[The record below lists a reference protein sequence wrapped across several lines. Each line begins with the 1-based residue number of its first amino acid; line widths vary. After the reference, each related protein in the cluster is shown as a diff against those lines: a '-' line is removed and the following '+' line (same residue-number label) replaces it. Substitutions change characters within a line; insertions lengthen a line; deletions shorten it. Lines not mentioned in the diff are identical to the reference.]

1 MKFIKSIYL
10 TQNLYWGLVL
20 LALISILGHF
30 IPLLFPVA
38 KLLLLLFFVCLG
50 LDIFILYR
58 NKKGIIASRK
68 CPEKLSNGDDNS
80 ISIFVE
86 NDYPLTARINIIDE
100 LPVQFQ
106 KRDFLYSFQL
116 KHGEE
121 KQINYDLR
129 PTERG
134 EYHFGLLNVYV
145 STFFFFLKRRFK
157 IEPEQMLPC
166 YPSFMQMRQYELLAI
181 SNRLN
186 AYGVKRI
193 RRIGHQMEFDQIRD
207 YVKGDD
213 YRTIN
218 WKATARKSQIMV
230 NQYQDEKSQPV
241 YCIIDTGRSM
251 KMPFN
256 GLTLLDYAINTSLV
270 ISNTAV
276 IKNDKAGLICFGK
289 DINAHIPAD
298 GRRTQIRKIMEVLYN
313 QKTNYPEPNY
323 ELLHSSSRRLLRNR
337 SLLILF
343 TNFESLDSMKR
354 QLPYLQG
361 LAKDHLLMVIFFT
374 NTEIQEI
381 TQQAAK
387 SIEEIY
393 IKTIGEKFI
402 YDKKLIVKELEKYGI
417 HAILSNPK
425 DLTINTLNKY
435 LEFKSRGLI

>member
-20 LALISILGHF
+20 LVLISILGHF

-38 KLLLLLFFVCLG
+38 RLLLLLFIACLG

-58 NKKGIIASRK
+58 NKEGIIASRK

-86 NDYPLTARINIIDE
+86 NDYPLAASIDIIDE

-134 EYHFGLLNVYV
+134 EYHFGFLNVYV
-145 STFFFFLKRRFK
+145 STFLGLIKRRFK
-157 IEPEQMLPC
+157 VEAEQMLPC

-241 YCIIDTGRSM
+241 YCLIDTGRSM

-323 ELLHSSSRRLLRNR
+323 ELLHSSARKLLRNR

-374 NTEIQEI
+374 NTEINEI

-387 SIEEIY
+387 NIEEIY

-402 YDKKLIVKELEKYGI
+402 YDKKLIVKELEKHGI

>member
-10 TQNLYWGLVL
+10 TQNLYWILVL
-20 LALISILGHF
+20 VAFISILGHF

-38 KLLLLLFFVCLG
+38 RLLLLLFFVCLG

-58 NKKGIIASRK
+58 SKKGIIASRK

-86 NDYPLTARINIIDE
+86 NNYPLATRIDIIDE

-116 KHGEE
+116 KAGEN

-129 PTERG
+129 PIERG

-145 STFFFFLKRRFK
+145 SSFLRLIKRRYK
-157 IEPEQMLPC
+157 IEAEQMLPC
-166 YPSFMQMRQYELLAI
+166 YPSFMQMRQYELLAF

-186 AYGVKRI
+186 AYGVKQI
-193 RRIGHQMEFDQIRD
+193 RRIGNQMEFDQIRE

-241 YCIIDTGRSM
+241 YCLIDTGRSM

-270 ISNTAV
+270 IANTAV

-298 GRRTQIRKIMEVLYN
+298 GRKIQIKKIMEVLYN

-323 ELLHSSSRRLLRNR
+323 ELLHSSARRLLRNR

-381 TQQAAK
+381 TQQSAR

-393 IKTIGEKFI
+393 IKTIGEKFF

-417 HAILSNPK
+417 HAILSDPK

>member
-10 TQNLYWGLVL
+10 TPILYWALMLV
-20 LALISILGHF
+20 ALISVLGHF

-38 KLLLLLFFVCLG
+38 RLLLLLFFVCLG

-80 ISIFVE
+80 ISIFVKNE
-86 NDYPLTARINIIDE
+86 TPLATRIDIIDE

-116 KHGEE
+116 KPGEE
-121 KQINYDLR
+121 KQINYELK

-134 EYHFGLLNVYV
+134 EYNFGLLNVYV
-145 STFFFFLKRRFK
+145 SSFLRLIKRRYK
-157 IEPEQMLPC
+157 IEAEQMLPC
-166 YPSFMQMRQYELLAI
+166 YPSFMQMRQYELLAF

-186 AYGVKRI
+186 EYGVKKI
-193 RRIGHQMEFDQIRD
+193 RRIGHQMEFDQIRE

-241 YCIIDTGRSM
+241 YCLIDTGRSM

-323 ELLHSSSRRLLRNR
+323 ELLHSSARRLLRNR

-361 LAKDHLLMVIFFT
+361 LAKDHLLMVVFFT
-374 NTEIQEI
+374 NTEIKEI
-381 TQQAAK
+381 TQQSAK

>member
-1 MKFIKSIYL
+1 MKLIKSIYL
-10 TQNLYWGLVL
+10 NQKVYWILVL
-20 LALISILGHF
+20 LAVISILGHF
-30 IPLLFPVA
+30 IPFLFPVA
-38 KLLLLLFFVCLG
+38 RLLLLVFLVG
-50 LDIFILYR
+50 ISIDIFLLYR
-58 NKKGIIASRK
+58 IKDGVAASRK
-68 CPEKLSNGDDNS
+68 CPEKLSNGDDNTISIRIENNYS
-80 ISIFVE
+80 ISTLI
-86 NDYPLTARINIIDE
+86 AIIDE
-100 LPVQFQ
+100 LPIQFQ
-106 KRDFLYSFQL
+106 KRDFLYSFSL
-116 KHGEE
+116 KAGEE
-121 KQINYDLR
+121 KQINYDLK
-129 PTERG
+129 PFARG
-134 EYHFGLLNVYV
+134 EYHFGCLNVYV
-145 STFFFFLKRRFK
+145 ASPLKLIKRRYK
-157 IEPEQMLPC
+157 IEAQQMLPC

-186 AYGVKRI
+186 DYGVKRI
-193 RRIGHQMEFDQIRD
+193 RRIGHQMEFDQIRE

-241 YCIIDTGRSM
+241 YCLIDTGRSM

-256 GLTLLDYAINTSLV
+256 RLTLLDYAINTSLV

-276 IKNDKAGLICFGK
+276 IKHDKAGVICFGK
-289 DINAHIPAD
+289 DINAHVPAD

-323 ELLHSSSRRLLRNR
+323 ELLHSSARRLLRNR

-361 LAKDHLLMVIFFT
+361 LAKDHLLLIVFFT
-374 NTEIQEI
+374 NTEIKEI
-381 TQQAAK
+381 TKQTAK
-387 SIEEIY
+387 NIEDIY
-393 IKTIGEKFI
+393 IKTIAEKFI

>member
-10 TQNLYWGLVL
+10 KPNLYWILVIV
-20 LALISILGHF
+20 AVISILGHF

-38 KLLLLLFFVCLG
+38 RILLLLFFVILG

-58 NKKGIIASRK
+58 SKEGVNAFRK
-68 CPEKLSNGDDNS
+68 CPEKLSNGDNNS
-80 ISIFVE
+80 ISVFIE
-86 NDYPLTARINIIDE
+86 SNYPLATQVDIIDE
-100 LPVQFQ
+100 LPIQFQ
-106 KRDFLYSFQL
+106 KRDFLYSLQL
-116 KHGEE
+116 SPGEE

-129 PTERG
+129 PIERG
-134 EYHFGLLNVYV
+134 EYHFGTLNVYV
-145 STFFFFLKRRFK
+145 SSFWGLTKRRYK
-157 IEPEQMLPC
+157 IKAEQMLPC
-166 YPSFMQMRQYELLAI
+166 YPSFMQMRQYELLAF

-186 AYGVKRI
+186 DYGVKRV
-193 RRIGHQMEFDQIRD
+193 RRIGHQMEFDQIRE

-241 YCIIDTGRSM
+241 YCIIDTGRAM

-256 GLTLLDYAINTSLV
+256 GLTLLNYAINTSLV

-289 DINAHIPAD
+289 DINAHVPAD

-313 QKTNYPEPNY
+313 QKTNYPEANY
-323 ELLHSSSRRLLRNR
+323 ELLHSSARRFLRNR

-374 NTEIQEI
+374 NTEIREI
-381 TQQAAK
+381 TQQSAK
-387 SIEEIY
+387 SIEDIY

-417 HAILSNPK
+417 HAILSDPK

>member
-10 TQNLYWGLVL
+10 TQNLYWGMVL

-38 KLLLLLFFVCLG
+38 RLLLLLFFVCLG

-58 NKKGIIASRK
+58 SKKGIIASRK

-86 NDYPLTARINIIDE
+86 NENPLATRIDIIDE
-100 LPVQFQ
+100 LPAQFQ

-116 KHGEE
+116 KSGEK
-121 KQINYDLR
+121 KQIDYDVR

-145 STFFFFLKRRFK
+145 SSFLRLIQRRYK
-157 IEPEQMLPC
+157 IEAEQMLPC
-166 YPSFMQMRQYELLAI
+166 YPSFMQMRQYELLAF

-186 AYGVKRI
+186 DYGVKRI
-193 RRIGHQMEFDQIRD
+193 RRIGHQMEFDQIRE

-241 YCIIDTGRSM
+241 YCLIDTGRSM

-313 QKTNYPEPNY
+313 QKTNYPESNY
-323 ELLHSSSRRLLRNR
+323 ELLHSSARRLLRNR

-381 TQQAAK
+381 TQQSAK
-387 SIEEIY
+387 TIEEIY

-417 HAILSNPK
+417 HAILSDPK

>member
-10 TQNLYWGLVL
+10 KPNFYWILVIV
-20 LALISILGHF
+20 AVISILGHF
-30 IPLLFPVA
+30 IPFLFPVA
-38 KLLLLLFFVCLG
+38 RLLLLLFLVCLA
-50 LDIFILYR
+50 LEIFILYR
-58 NKKGIIASRK
+58 NKKGITASRK
-68 CPEKLSNGDDNS
+68 CPEKLSNGDKNS
-80 ISIFVE
+80 ISILVE
-86 NDYPLTARINIIDE
+86 NNYSVSTQIDIIDE

-116 KHGEE
+116 KSGEE
-121 KQINYDLR
+121 KQINYEVR
-129 PTERG
+129 PTARG
-134 EYHFGLLNVYV
+134 EYHFGFLNVFV
-145 STFFFFLKRRFK
+145 ASFFGLIKRRYK
-157 IEPEQMLPC
+157 IEAEQMLPC

-186 AYGVKRI
+186 DYGVKRI
-193 RRIGHQMEFDQIRD
+193 RRIGHQMEFDQIRE

-241 YCIIDTGRSM
+241 YCLIDTGRSM

-276 IKNDKAGLICFGK
+276 IKHDKAGVICFGK
-289 DINAHIPAD
+289 NINAHVPAD

-323 ELLHSSSRRLLRNR
+323 ELLHNSARRLLRNR

-361 LAKDHLLMVIFFT
+361 LAKDHLLMLVFFT
-374 NTEIQEI
+374 NTEIKEI
-381 TQQAAK
+381 TKKTAK
-387 SIEEIY
+387 SIEDIY

>member
-10 TQNLYWGLVL
+10 TPILYWALMLV
-20 LALISILGHF
+20 ALISVLGHF

-38 KLLLLLFFVCLG
+38 RLLLLLFFVCLG

-80 ISIFVE
+80 ISIFVKNE
-86 NDYPLTARINIIDE
+86 TPLATRIDIIDE

-116 KHGEE
+116 KPGEE
-121 KQINYDLR
+121 KQINYELK

-134 EYHFGLLNVYV
+134 EYNFGLLNVYV
-145 STFFFFLKRRFK
+145 SSFLRLIKRRYK
-157 IEPEQMLPC
+157 IEAEQMLPC
-166 YPSFMQMRQYELLAI
+166 YPSFMQMRQYELLAF

-186 AYGVKRI
+186 EYGVKKI
-193 RRIGHQMEFDQIRD
+193 RRIGHQMEFDQIRE

-241 YCIIDTGRSM
+241 YCLIDTGRSM

-323 ELLHSSSRRLLRNR
+323 ELLHSSARRLLRNR

-343 TNFESLDSMKR
+343 TNFESLDSTKR

-361 LAKDHLLMVIFFT
+361 LAKDHLLMVVFFT
-374 NTEIQEI
+374 NTEIKEI
-381 TQQAAK
+381 TQQSAK

>member
-10 TQNLYWGLVL
+10 TQNLYWALVL
-20 LALISILGHF
+20 VAFISILGHF
-30 IPLLFPVA
+30 IPFLFPVA
-38 KLLLLLFFVCLG
+38 RLLLLLFLICLG
-50 LDIFILYR
+50 LDIFLLHR
-58 NKKGIIASRK
+58 SKNGIIASRK
-68 CPEKLSNGDDNS
+68 CPEKLSNGDENS
-80 ISIFVE
+80 ISIFIE
-86 NDYPLTARINIIDE
+86 NAYPLVTRVDIIDE

-106 KRDFLYSFQL
+106 KRNFLYSFQL
-116 KHGEE
+116 KPGEE
-121 KQINYDLR
+121 KQFNYDVR
-129 PTERG
+129 PIKRG

-145 STFFFFLKRRFK
+145 SSILGLTKRRYK
-157 IEPEQMLPC
+157 IETEQMLPC
-166 YPSFMQMRQYELLAI
+166 YPSFMQMRQYELLAF

-186 AYGVKRI
+186 EYGVKRI
-193 RRIGHQMEFDQIRD
+193 RRIGHQMEFDQIRE

-241 YCIIDTGRSM
+241 YCLIDTGRSM
-251 KMPFN
+251 KMPFD

-270 ISNTAV
+270 IANTAV

-289 DINAHIPAD
+289 EIGAHIPAD

-313 QKTNYPEPNY
+313 QETNYPEPNY
-323 ELLHSSSRRLLRNR
+323 ELLHSSARRLIRNR

-374 NTEIQEI
+374 NTEIKEI
-381 TQQAAK
+381 TQQSAK

-417 HAILSNPK
+417 HAILTDPK
-425 DLTINTLNKY
+425 NLTINTLNKY

>member
-10 TQNLYWGLVL
+10 KPNLYWILVIVTT
-20 LALISILGHF
+20 ISILGHF
-30 IPLLFPVA
+30 IPFLYPVA
-38 KLLLLLFFVCLG
+38 RLLLLLFLVLTG

-58 NKKGIIASRK
+58 SKEGIKANRK
-68 CPEKLSNGDDNS
+68 CPEKLSNGDQNS

-86 NDYPLTARINIIDE
+86 SNYPLATQIDIIDE
-100 LPVQFQ
+100 LPMQFQ
-106 KRDFLYSFQL
+106 KRDFLYSFRL
-116 KHGEE
+116 KPNEE

-134 EYHFGLLNVYV
+134 EYHFGTLNVYV
-145 STFFFFLKRRFK
+145 SSILGLIQKRYK
-157 IEPEQMLPC
+157 IKAEQMLPC
-166 YPSFMQMRQYELLAI
+166 YPSFMQMRKYELLAI

-186 AYGVKRI
+186 DYGVKRI
-193 RRIGHQMEFDQIRD
+193 RRIGHQMEFDQIRE

-241 YCIIDTGRSM
+241 YCLIDTGRSM

-289 DINAHIPAD
+289 DINAHVPAD

-313 QKTNYPEPNY
+313 QKTDYPEPNY
-323 ELLHSSSRRLLRNR
+323 ELLHSSARRFLRSR

-343 TNFESLDSMKR
+343 SNFESLDSMRR

-361 LAKDHLLMVIFFT
+361 LAKDHLLMVVFFT
-374 NTEIQEI
+374 NTEIKEI
-381 TQQAAK
+381 TQQPAK
-387 SIEEIY
+387 SIEDIY

-402 YDKKLIVKELEKYGI
+402 YDKKLIAKELEKYGI